1 MLMEMLGG
9 HPYLVRLALYEIA
22 SEKITLERLLE
33 LAPTDERPYYNHLH
47 RHLLN
52 LQKDENLQTA
62 ITKVVNTETPVEV
75 GTIEG
80 FKLRSMGLVKFR
92 GNAVV
97 PLCGLYRE
105 YFRVHV

>member
-1 MLMEMLGG
+1 MEMLGG

-22 SEKITLERLLE
+22 SGKMTLEQLLE
-33 LAPTDERPYYNHLH
+33 LAPTNEGPYYNHLH

-52 LQKDENLQTA
+52 LQQDENLQAA
-62 ITKVVNTETPVEV
+62 ITKVVNAETPVEI
-75 GTIEG
+75 GTIES

-92 GNAVV
+92 GNTVV
-97 PLCGLYRE
+97 PLCSLYRE

>member
-1 MLMEMLGG
+1 
-9 HPYLVRLALYEIA
+9 
-22 SEKITLERLLE
+22 
-33 LAPTDERPYYNHLH
+33 
-47 RHLLN
+47 
-52 LQKDENLQTA
+52 
-62 ITKVVNTETPVEV
+62 ETPVEI

-92 GNAVV
+92 GNAVL